1 MPKVRLPSLRLNGL
15 LPAVLLSVLLTA
27 CSPGGLFEG
36 NMMYAPH
43 RAQESGAPV
52 LESALIALTE
62 GDRAGQV
69 KLTED
74 EFASLLRAVLVN
86 TTDEQ
91 TLIRDVQVWLEP
103 DTVYLKI
110 LLREGAFPRIPTG
123 VALNVEGGLRTADG
137 RLRFD
142 LRRAGRGRHPRRIA
156 RPAGHTGRPA
166 RGRCGRARGPGV
178 ATRRDGGFR
187 RHHHRRTLTRRSSV
201 RLRRRFPAKPRQHS
215 LQACS

>member
-142 LRRAGRGRHPRRIA
+142 LRRAGVGVIPVVS
-156 RPAGHTGRPA
+156 PALLDILEGQLEVAAGELVD
-166 RGRCGRARGPGV
+166 RASPLGV
-178 ATRRDGGFR
+178 TVDSGVI
-187 RHHHRRTLTRRSSV
+187 TIDV
-201 RLRRRFPAKPRQHS
+201 P
-215 LQACS
+215 